1 MSVHSIRELA
11 KELVPYH
18 VTSVALPAAKHLK
31 SLAFDDSNFAA
42 FREAE
47 AIPAIVNAL
56 RAGSASPI
64 AQAAADTIWS
74 LSADWANRQILRSAG
89 ATSPSAAA
97 RLRRLMPH

>member
-42 FREAE
+42 FREAK

-64 AQAAADTIWS
+64 AQTAADAI
-74 LSADWANRQILRSAG
+74 
-89 ATSPSAAA
+89 
-97 RLRRLMPH
+97 

>member
-1 MSVHSIRELA
+1 MKVCSLYSVRLRGIGVGESTHDTHMVSVHSIRELA

-42 FREAE
+42 FREAK

-64 AQAAADTIWS
+64 AQTAADAI
-74 LSADWANRQILRSAG
+74 
-89 ATSPSAAA
+89 
-97 RLRRLMPH
+97 

>member
-64 AQAAADTIWS
+64 AQTAADAI
-74 LSADWANRQILRSAG
+74 
-89 ATSPSAAA
+89 
-97 RLRRLMPH
+97 

>member
-64 AQAAADTIWS
+64 AQALQAD
-74 LSADWANRQILRSAG
+74 RHQ
-89 ATSPSAAA
+89 TSPPGPN
-97 RLRRLMPH
+97 LRRPSLAPPAVLGGT